1 MAEKFIFV
9 TGGVCS
15 SLGKGIA
22 AASLGTLLEAHGYK
36 VSMIKI
42 DPYINVDAGTMSP
55 FQHGEVFVTD
65 DGAETDLDL
74 GNYSR
79 FTNTKL
85 SGHNSITTGQIYQA
99 VIQKERKGEY
109 LGKCVQV
116 IPHITDEIRQRIYL
130 ASAEATIAI
139 VEVGGTVGDIESIPF
154 LEGCR
159 QIILQKGHANAMTIH
174 LTLVP
179 EVGGELKTKL
189 TQHAVKESLAI
200 GLQPDILLCRCP
212 EPLNTST
219 KRKIAHFTNIHES
232 AVISAHNE
240 PSHIYRI
247 PLNYR
252 AEKLDQL
259 VIRHLELEATP
270 LDLSAWEQL
279 DRNYQEATQTLDIAV
294 VGKYINLPDTY
305 KSIDEALVHAGL
317 SEKLRVNICKIDA
330 EQLERGDINLSQTF
344 SCVAGILV
352 PGGFGNRGIEG
363 MIQAVQYA
371 RENLVPFLGICLG
384 MQVMVIEFA
393 RHVLGLSGANST
405 EFVENCADPVVSLL
419 EEQGR
424 VDIMGGSMRLGLSAM
439 ELKPGGKL
447 AQAYAAYGLSE
458 VQEVHRHRYEVNNNY
473 LEQLEAAGL
482 MISASYSSQNLVE
495 GCEWQEHPFGLGTQA
510 HPEFHSQPVGAHP
523 LFHAFIKAC
532 YQNAD
537 KIKVTGTTQLSS
549 KAASSARKSGAAT

>member
-79 FTNTKL
+79 FTNAKL
-85 SGHNSITTGQIYQA
+85 SGGNSITTGQIYQE
-99 VIQKERKGEY
+99 VIRKERKGEY

-116 IPHITDEIRQRIYL
+116 IPHITDEICQRIYQ
-130 ASAEATIAI
+130 ASAEAEIAI

-159 QIILQKGHANAMTIH
+159 QIILRKGHANAMTVH

-200 GLQPDILLCRCP
+200 GLQPDILLCRSP
-212 EPLNTST
+212 EPLDSST
-219 KRKIAHFTNIHES
+219 KRKIAHFTNVCEN

-252 AEKLDQL
+252 AERLDRL
-259 VIRHLELEATP
+259 VVEHLGLEVTP
-270 LDLSAWEQL
+270 LDLSAWEEL
-279 DRNYQEATQTLDIAV
+279 DRNYRQAGLSLDIGM
-294 VGKYINLPDTY
+294 VGKYIDLPDTY
-305 KSIDEALVHAGL
+305 KSIDEALIHAGL
-317 SEKLRVNICKIDA
+317 SEKLRINIRKIDA
-330 EQLERGDINLSQTF
+330 EQLEKGEVDPDELF
-344 SCVAGILV
+344 LGISGLLV
-352 PGGFGNRGIEG
+352 PGGFGNRGVEG
-363 MIQAVQYA
+363 MIHAVHYA
-371 RENLVPFLGICLG
+371 RRNGLPFFGICLG

-393 RHVLGLSGANST
+393 RHVLGIAEANST
-405 EFVENCADPVVSLL
+405 EFVENCREPVISLL

-424 VDIMGGSMRLGLSAM
+424 IDILGGSMRLGLSTM
-439 ELKPGGKL
+439 ELEPTGKF
-447 AQAYAAYGLSE
+447 ARAYGATE
-458 VQEVHRHRYEVNNNY
+458 AKEVHRHRYEVNNAY
-473 LEQLEAAGL
+473 LERLESAGL
-482 MISASYSSQNLVE
+482 TISARYSSQNLVE
-495 GCEWQEHPFGLGTQA
+495 GCEWQGHPFGLGTQA

-523 LFHAFIKAC
+523 LFRAFIQA
-532 YQNAD
+532 
-537 KIKVTGTTQLSS
+537 
-549 KAASSARKSGAAT
+549 GAEYAGVRQISVR

>member
-1 MAEKFIFV
+1 MGEKFIFV

-22 AASLGTLLEAHGYK
+22 AASLGTLLEAHGYR

-79 FTNTKL
+79 FMNARL
-85 SGHNSITTGQIYQA
+85 SGQNSITTGQIYQT

-116 IPHITDEIRQRIYL
+116 IPHITDEIRQRIYR
-130 ASAEATIAI
+130 ASDGADIAI
-139 VEVGGTVGDIESIPF
+139 IEVGGTVGDIESIPF
-154 LEGCR
+154 LEACR
-159 QIILQKGHANAMTIH
+159 QIILQRGHCNAMSVH

-200 GLQPDILLCRCP
+200 GLQPDVLLCRSP
-212 EPLNTST
+212 QPLDAKT
-219 KRKIAHFTNIHES
+219 KRKIAHFTNIHEA

-240 PSHIYRI
+240 ASHIYRI

-252 AEKLDQL
+252 AEKLDEL
-259 VIRHLELEATP
+259 VLRHLELRETP
-270 LDLSAWEQL
+270 SDMSAWEQL
-279 DRNYQEATQTLDIAV
+279 ECNYREAKHTLKIAV
-294 VGKYINLPDTY
+294 VGKYIDLPDTY
-305 KSIDEALVHAGL
+305 KSIDEALIHAGL
-317 SEKLRVNICKIDA
+317 AQKLRIEIRKMDA
-330 EQLERGDINLSQTF
+330 EELERGDVKPHF
-344 SCVAGILV
+344 AGISGLLV
-352 PGGFGNRGIEG
+352 PGGFGNRGVEG
-363 MIQAVQYA
+363 MIRAVQYA
-371 RENLVPFLGICLG
+371 REGGLPFFGICLG

-393 RHVLGLSGANST
+393 RNVLGLREANST
-405 EFVENCADPVVSLL
+405 EFMENSPVPVISLL

-424 VDIMGGSMRLGLSAM
+424 IDTLGGSMRLGLSTM
-439 ELKPGGKL
+439 VLQQGSKF
-447 AQAYAAYGLSE
+447 AQAYGANTAG
-458 VQEVHRHRYEVNNNY
+458 EVHRHRYEVNNAY
-473 LEQLEAAGL
+473 VEQLEAAGL
-482 MISASYSSQNLVE
+482 RISASYPVQNLVE
-495 GCEWQEHPFGLGTQA
+495 GCEWEEHPFGLGTQA

-523 LFHAFIKAC
+523 LFCAFIEASAGYAGLYSQSETTYGPKPD
-532 YQNAD
+532 NAEH
-537 KIKVTGTTQLSS
+537 
-549 KAASSARKSGAAT
+549 

>member
-22 AASLGTLLEAHGYK
+22 AASIGTLLEGHGYQ

-79 FTNTKL
+79 FTNARL

-116 IPHITDEIRQRIYL
+116 IPHITDEIRQRIYR
-130 ASAEATIAI
+130 ASQEAEIAI

-159 QIILQKGHANAMTIH
+159 QIILQKGHANAMTVH

-212 EPLNTST
+212 APLDAGT
-219 KRKIAHFTNIHES
+219 KRKIAHFTNIYEE

-240 PSHIYRI
+240 TSHIYRI
-247 PLNYR
+247 PLNYQ
-252 AEKLDQL
+252 AEKLDRL
-259 VIRHLELEATP
+259 VLDHLNLEQTP
-270 LDLSAWEQL
+270 LDLSGWEEL
-279 DRNYQEATQTLDIAV
+279 DRNYHQTTTTLKIAV
-294 VGKYINLPDTY
+294 VGKYIDLPDTY
-305 KSIDEALVHAGL
+305 KSIDEALVHAGFN
-317 SEKLRVNICKIDA
+317 EKLRIEICKIDA
-330 EQLERGDINLSQTF
+330 EELEKNDADLGLRFAAL
-344 SCVAGILV
+344 AGILL

-363 MIQAVQYA
+363 MIRAVRYA
-371 RENLVPFLGICLG
+371 REGGVPFLGICLG

-393 RHVLGLSGANST
+393 RHVLGLTEAHST
-405 EFVENCADPVVSLL
+405 EFAENCPEPVVSLL

-424 VDIMGGSMRLGLSAM
+424 VDIMGGSMRLGLSTM
-439 ELKPGGKL
+439 ELRAGSRF
-447 AQAYAAYGLSE
+447 ARAYGYTAGTGE
-458 VQEVHRHRYEVNNNY
+458 AREVHRHRYEVNNHY

-482 MISASYSSQNLVE
+482 AITARHPTQNLVE
-495 GCEWQEHPFGLGTQA
+495 GCEWQQHPFGLGTQA
-510 HPEFHSQPVGAHP
+510 HPEFHSRPVGGHR
-523 LFHAFIKAC
+523 LFRAFIQA
-532 YQNAD
+532 
-537 KIKVTGTTQLSS
+537 S
-549 KAASSARKSGAAT
+549 AAAGRS

>member
-1 MAEKFIFV
+1 MGEKFIFV

-22 AASLGTLLEAHGYK
+22 AASLGTLLEAHGYR

-79 FTNTKL
+79 FTNARL
-85 SGHNSITTGQIYQA
+85 SGQNSITTGQIYQT

-116 IPHITDEIRQRIYL
+116 VPHITDEIRQRIYR
-130 ASAEATIAI
+130 ASADADIAI

-154 LEGCR
+154 LGACR
-159 QIILQKGHANAMTIH
+159 QIILQRGHGNAMSVH

-200 GLQPDILLCRCP
+200 GLQPDVLLCRSP
-212 EPLNTST
+212 QPLDRKT
-219 KRKIAHFTNIHES
+219 KQKIAHFTNIHEA

-240 PSHIYRI
+240 TAHIYRI

-252 AEKLDQL
+252 AEKLNEL
-259 VIRHLELEATP
+259 VLRHLGLRETP
-270 LDLSAWEQL
+270 LDMGAWEQL
-279 DRNYQEATQTLDIAV
+279 ECNYREAEHTLKIAV
-294 VGKYINLPDTY
+294 VGKYIDLPDTY
-305 KSIDEALVHAGL
+305 KSVDEALIHAGL
-317 SEKLRVNICKIDA
+317 AQKLRIEIHKIDA
-330 EQLERGDINLSQTF
+330 EELEKG
-344 SCVAGILV
+344 CVEPRFDGISGLLV
-352 PGGFGNRGIEG
+352 PGGFGNRGVEG
-363 MIQAVQYA
+363 MIRAVQHA
-371 RENLVPFLGICLG
+371 RETGLPFFGICLG
-384 MQVMVIEFA
+384 MQVMVIEFT
-393 RHVLGLSGANST
+393 RNVLGLREANST
-405 EFVENCADPVVSLL
+405 EFMENTSVPVISLL

-424 VDIMGGSMRLGLSAM
+424 IDTLGGSMRLGLSTMVLQSGSKFA
-439 ELKPGGKL
+439 G
-447 AQAYAAYGLSE
+447 AYGADTAA
-458 VQEVHRHRYEVNNNY
+458 EVHRHRYEVNNVY
-473 LEQLEAAGL
+473 LPQLEAAGL
-482 MISASYSSQNLVE
+482 RISASYPAQNLVE
-495 GCEWQEHPFGLGTQA
+495 GCEWEAHPFGLGTQA

-523 LFHAFIKAC
+523 LFRAFIE
-532 YQNAD
+532 
-537 KIKVTGTTQLSS
+537 
-549 KAASSARKSGAAT
+549 ASSRG

>member
-1 MAEKFIFV
+1 MAKKFIFV

-79 FTNTKL
+79 FTNSKL
-85 SGHNSITTGQIYQA
+85 SGRNSITTGQIYQA

-130 ASAEATIAI
+130 GSAEADIAI
-139 VEVGGTVGDIESIPF
+139 VEIGGTVGDIESIPF

-159 QIILQKGHANAMTIH
+159 QIILQKGHANAMTVH

-179 EVGGELKTKL
+179 EVSGELKTKL

-212 EPLNTST
+212 EPLDDNT
-219 KRKIAHFTNIHES
+219 KRKIAHFTNIHQE

-252 AEKLDQL
+252 AEQLDQL
-259 VIRHLELEATP
+259 VVRHLQLQPTP
-270 LDLSAWEQL
+270 IDLSAWEQL
-279 DRNYQEATQTLDIAV
+279 DQNYREAEKTLTIAM
-294 VGKYINLPDTY
+294 VGKYIELPDTY
-305 KSIDEALVHAGL
+305 KSVDEALIHAGL
-317 SEKLRVNICKIDA
+317 SHRLRVHIRKIDA
-330 EQLERGDINLSQTF
+330 EQLEKKQLNLKEFFADID
-344 SCVAGILV
+344 GILV
-352 PGGFGNRGIEG
+352 PGGFGHRGIEG
-363 MIQAVQYA
+363 MIQAVRYA
-371 RENLVPFLGICLG
+371 REQRIPFFGICLG

-393 RHVLGLSGANST
+393 RNVLGLDEANST
-405 EFVENCADPVVSLL
+405 EFMENCPEPVVSLL

-424 VDIMGGSMRLGLSAM
+424 VDIMGASMRLGLSTM
-439 ELKPGGKL
+439 ELKPGSLFAK
-447 AQAYAAYGLSE
+447 AYGTTTAK
-458 VQEVHRHRYEVNNNY
+458 EVHRHRYEINNRY
-473 LEQLEAAGL
+473 LESLEAAGL
-482 MISASYSSQNLVE
+482 TVSASYSGQNLVE
-495 GCEWQEHPFGLGTQA
+495 GCEWQGHLFGLGTQA

-523 LFHAFIKAC
+523 LFRAFI
-532 YQNAD
+532 Q
-537 KIKVTGTTQLSS
+537 G
-549 KAASSARKSGAAT
+549 SAVHSGAFSVENH

>member
-1 MAEKFIFV
+1 MADKFIFV

-22 AASLGTLLEAHGYK
+22 AASIGTLLEAHGYS
-36 VSMIKI
+36 VSMIKV

-55 FQHGEVFVTD
+55 FQHGEVFVTE

-79 FTNTKL
+79 FTNAKL
-85 SGHNSITTGQIYQA
+85 SGLNSITTGQIYQE

-130 ASAEATIAI
+130 GSAQAEIAI
-139 VEVGGTVGDIESIPF
+139 VEIGGTVGDIESIPF

-159 QIILQKGHANAMTIH
+159 QIILQKGHTNAMTVH

-179 EVGGELKTKL
+179 EVSGELKTKL

-200 GLQPDILLCRCP
+200 GLQPDVLLCRCP
-212 EPLNTST
+212 EPLDSNT
-219 KRKIAHFTNIHES
+219 KRKIAHFTNIQEG

-240 PSHIYRI
+240 ATHIYRI

-259 VIRHLELEATP
+259 VVRHLQLQPTP
-270 LDLSAWEQL
+270 LDLSAWEKL
-279 DRNYQEATQTLDIAV
+279 DQNYHQAKETITIAM
-294 VGKYINLPDTY
+294 VGKYIELPDTY
-305 KSIDEALVHAGL
+305 KSIDEALIHAGL
-317 SEKLRVNICKIDA
+317 SQKLRVNICKIDA
-330 EQLERGDINLSQTF
+330 EQLERSQLNLKELF
-344 SCVAGILV
+344 AGVAGILV
-352 PGGFGNRGIEG
+352 PGGFGHRGIEG
-363 MIQAVQYA
+363 MIEAVRYA
-371 RENLVPFLGICLG
+371 REQKLAFFGICLG

-393 RHVLGLSGANST
+393 RNMLGLAKANST
-405 EFVENCADPVVSLL
+405 EFIENCSEPVVSLL

-424 VDIMGGSMRLGLSAM
+424 VDIMGASMRLGLSTM
-439 ELKPGGKL
+439 ELKPNSLFAK
-447 AQAYAAYGLSE
+447 AYGATKAK
-458 VQEVHRHRYEVNNNY
+458 EVHRHRYEINNSY
-473 LEQLEAAGL
+473 LKDLEAAGL
-482 MISASYSSQNLVE
+482 TISASYSAQNLVE
-495 GCEWQEHPFGLGTQA
+495 GCEWEGHPFGLGTQA

-523 LFHAFIKAC
+523 LFCAFIQASAIC
-532 YQNAD
+532 SSIYNA
-537 KIKVTGTTQLSS
+537 
-549 KAASSARKSGAAT
+549 